1 MKFVPGLVFLP
12 GLVRGVHEI
21 IRSPVVYVGTTQDFT
36 IKKKSRLRREDV
48 LEMYCLLSPRYLI
61 IKNQPSK
68 RYRSKIQ
75 CRNILN
81 ILPERLNFGLD
92 VLPRLSVP
100 VPDAQVGIGPPGASD
115 FCCARVLMACCGL
128 AAALVGIMLY
138 PFIMAVWFPF
148 LPVVQ

>member
-61 IKNQPSK
+61 IKK
-68 RYRSKIQ
+68 TTIKTI
-75 CRNILN
+75 
-81 ILPERLNFGLD
+81 
-92 VLPRLSVP
+92 
-100 VPDAQVGIGPPGASD
+100 
-115 FCCARVLMACCGL
+115 
-128 AAALVGIMLY
+128 
-138 PFIMAVWFPF
+138 
-148 LPVVQ
+148 